1 MKFKYILVLMTA
13 LAFTSCNNWLDVTPQ
28 GEVEGE
34 DLLTNEKGYNAAL
47 NGIYYNLTS
56 TTLYGKELSYGMMD
70 VLAQY
75 WDLSSKSKNSY
86 YKQSQFDYED
96 ASAKSRFD
104 AIWSAMYQGITQAN
118 YILESLESNRSSIKY
133 SELIEGEAYALR
145 AFMHMELAAMY
156 GPVIEKEGDLDQA
169 CISYRTQF
177 NVEAQKFESM
187 RSVLT
192 KAKADLLKAQDLLK
206 EDPIVGNKRY
216 GDGNTSML
224 DYHSVLERRGDRMN
238 LFAVKGLLM
247 RLELALLNKPGA
259 YEIADQLNQLCKQ
272 NELFVLTNREDE
284 LYDKNLGEETILGFY
299 KNDLW
304 EVTKEVF
311 GFEKGNQTDN
321 FCINANQYSIYLND
335 LYGRAPDGSGTD
347 NRLRFWFGKPSN
359 G

>member
-1 MKFKYILVLMTA
+1 
-13 LAFTSCNNWLDVTPQ
+13 
-28 GEVEGE
+28 
-34 DLLTNEKGYNAAL
+34 
-47 NGIYYNLTS
+47 
-56 TTLYGKELSYGMMD
+56 
-70 VLAQY
+70 
-75 WDLSSKSKNSY
+75 
-86 YKQSQFDYED
+86 
-96 ASAKSRFD
+96 
-104 AIWSAMYQGITQAN
+104 
-118 YILESLESNRSSIKY
+118 
-133 SELIEGEAYALR
+133 
-145 AFMHMELAAMY
+145 
-156 GPVIEKEGDLDQA
+156 
-169 CISYRTQF
+169 
-177 NVEAQKFESM
+177 M

-259 YEIADQLNQLCKQ
+259 YEIADELIQLCKQ

-321 FCINANQYSIYLND
+321 FCINTNQY
-335 LYGRAPDGSGTD
+335 T
-347 NRLRFWFGKPSN
+347 
-359 G
+359 

>member
-1 MKFKYILVLMTA
+1 
-13 LAFTSCNNWLDVTPQ
+13 
-28 GEVEGE
+28 
-34 DLLTNEKGYNAAL
+34 
-47 NGIYYNLTS
+47 
-56 TTLYGKELSYGMMD
+56 
-70 VLAQY
+70 
-75 WDLSSKSKNSY
+75 
-86 YKQSQFDYED
+86 
-96 ASAKSRFD
+96 
-104 AIWSAMYQGITQAN
+104 
-118 YILESLESNRSSIKY
+118 
-133 SELIEGEAYALR
+133 LIEGEAYALR

-259 YEIADQLNQLCKQ
+259 YEIADELIQLCKQ

-321 FCINANQYSIYLND
+321 FCINTNQYSIYLND

-359 G
+359 GGSYYIFSKLEETSYPGTIRLLSGDSDFTFGRSILCRLRDNDR